1 MQSDIC
7 LTLSWRRLLLYRD
20 HSICIT
26 NQWAGVCMIWAGV
39 YMIRTGLYMIGTSI
53 MKELKLVKVNSK
65 YATTTS
71 IEVLLVS
78 LLPILNTIRL
88 TYFMPL
94 ISFDTLDM
102 KWVNVQLI
110 YPMFLL
116 ITLNTYLP
124 PAENGKILST
134 VWDSRWFHGVT
145 NIIIRKD
152 ICSCQYWT
160 VCVQTC

>member
-1 MQSDIC
+1 
-7 LTLSWRRLLLYRD
+7 
-20 HSICIT
+20 
-26 NQWAGVCMIWAGV
+26 
-39 YMIRTGLYMIGTSI
+39 MIRTGLYMIGTSI

-65 YATTTS
+65 YARTTS

-94 ISFDTLDM
+94 ISFDTLGM

-134 VWDSRWFHGVT
+134 V
-145 NIIIRKD
+145 
-152 ICSCQYWT
+152 
-160 VCVQTC
+160 

>member
-7 LTLSWRRLLLYRD
+7 LTLSWRRPLLYRD

-26 NQWAGVCMIWAGV
+26 NQWAGV

-65 YATTTS
+65 YARTTS

-88 TYFMPL
+88 TYFIPL
-94 ISFDTLDM
+94 ISFDTLGM

-134 VWDSRWFHGVT
+134 VWGSRWFHGVT

-152 ICSCQYWT
+152 ICICQYWP